1 MPKGGKAD
9 GMRPFTKGMVAANSG
24 IGLKPFQ
31 GM

>member
-9 GMRPFTKGMVAANSG
+9 GMRPFTKDIVAADSG
-24 IGLKPFQ
+24 LGLKPFH